1 MYYLN
6 AFPGKAF
13 EIDGADPNT
22 FRVLNADFECA
33 ADAQRAF
40 YRQAVIAE
48 ADPRAFPPDRAVA
61 NCSETSIS
69 FAE

>member
-22 FRVLNADFECA
+22 FRVLNADFECT
-33 ADAQRAF
+33 ADASAPAIDKRSSPKPTRGRFRPTGPSPTA
-40 YRQAVIAE
+40 
-48 ADPRAFPPDRAVA
+48 P
-61 NCSETSIS
+61 ETSIS